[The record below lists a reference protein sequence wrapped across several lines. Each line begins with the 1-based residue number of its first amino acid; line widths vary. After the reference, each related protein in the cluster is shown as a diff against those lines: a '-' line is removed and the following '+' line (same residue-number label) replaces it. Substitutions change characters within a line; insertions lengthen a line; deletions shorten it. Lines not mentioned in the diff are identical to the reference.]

1 LKAVTREGSSPYD
14 FSPCDFIA
22 AVTRN
27 ERSDG
32 GGGAVEPIRWQEM
45 ALRRLSLAEEAE
57 K

>member
-1 LKAVTREGSSPYD
+1 LKAVTRKGSSPYD

-22 AVTRN
+22 SVTRN

>member
-14 FSPCDFIA
+14 FFIA
-22 AVTRN
+22 SVTRN

>member
-22 AVTRN
+22 
-27 ERSDG
+27 DLM
-32 GGGAVEPIRWQEM
+32 QEM